1 MSAPLTPAVR
11 RALRRIP
18 VILADDLCAT
28 DSSLSDE
35 LGLELRDLRTAV
47 AILYRQRKVDRI
59 GAYIV
64 APAAPREPLEAP
76 GESGRAA

>member
-11 RALRRIP
+11 RALWRIP
-18 VILADDLCAT
+18 VILGEDLYGT
-28 DSSLSDE
+28 DASLSAE

-47 AILYRQRKVDRI
+47 AILYRQRRVDRI
-59 GAYIV
+59 GIWIV
-64 APAAPREPLEAP
+64 PPAAPQEPPEAP

>member
-11 RALRRIP
+11 RALWRIP
-18 VILADDLCAT
+18 VILGEDLYAT
-28 DSSLSDE
+28 DATLVAE

-47 AILYRQRKVDRI
+47 AILYRRRKVDRI

-64 APAAPREPLEAP
+64 PPAAPREPLEIPSA
-76 GESGRAA
+76 SGRAA

>member
-18 VILADDLCAT
+18 AILEEDLYAT
-28 DSSLSDE
+28 DASLSAE

-59 GAYIV
+59 GLYIV
-64 APAAPREPLEAP
+64 APAVPREPLEVPSAP
-76 GESGRAA
+76 GRAA